1 MCEQVGICF
10 FATFGA
16 LFHLLLS
23 FIQIQSDHFLF
34 SVIMY
39 YFVMFGC
46 YSLDV
51 CSFQMRNRKGEDPDE
66 RGGGEEQGRIEGW
79 ETEIMVYCMRK

>member
-1 MCEQVGICF
+1 
-10 FATFGA
+10 
-16 LFHLLLS
+16 
-23 FIQIQSDHFLF
+23 
-34 SVIMY
+34 MY